1 MGRLILRRILL
12 TIPMFFLVTLIVF
25 GLAQLIPGDPAV
37 TLAGES
43 ATEEQIE
50 SIREELGFNDPLLVQ
65 YLDLVGGLFT
75 GDLGTSLYSTQTVVD
90 AIKQA
95 LPITL
100 SLAGL
105 AFFFVI
111 VIGITFGLL
120 AGSRPGS
127 VLDRVLTLVAAL
139 GVAAPGYWVGMIL
152 IIVVALNWELLPAGL
167 YVPFGDD
174 PVEWFKHLLLP
185 AFALALA
192 GIVEVT
198 RQLRG
203 ALQDTMQQD
212 YIRTAKSKGLRSR
225 SVIMKHGFKN
235 AAIPVIT
242 VIGLQVNV
250 LLGGA
255 VAIEQVFGMNGLGQL
270 AVKSVRDRDVPM
282 MQGIVLVSVVVVTV
296 TNLIVD
302 VGYGYLNPRVR
313 RAR

>member
-50 SIREELGFNDPLLVQ
+50 GIREELGFNDPLLVQ

-105 AFFFVI
+105 ALFFVI
-111 VIGITFGLL
+111 IIGITFGLL